1 MCWAHGLLFVCFL
14 AALGLHCSTRAFSSC
29 REQGLLSSW
38 CVRASR
44 RSGFSRFGAPALE
57 HRLSSCGTWPQ
68 LLRGGRNLPGIKL
81 MFLHWEVDSFFKNF
95 YIFKF
100 SFLKISMSM
109 SPLLPSGPSVPS
121 F

>member
-81 MFLHWEVDSFFKNF
+81 MSLHWEVDSFFKIF